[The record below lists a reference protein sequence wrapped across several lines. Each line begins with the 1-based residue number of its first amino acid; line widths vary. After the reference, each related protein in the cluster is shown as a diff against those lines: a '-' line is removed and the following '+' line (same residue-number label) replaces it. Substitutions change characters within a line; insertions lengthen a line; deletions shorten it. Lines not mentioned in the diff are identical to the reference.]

1 MTQALGSSSIN
12 CRVKKTE
19 TRNAMVLYNLALKV
33 TSTIWIVRS
42 NTLPFTENK
51 IGQRRSLFSSC
62 KLMSFSQEERDSLIQ
77 INIAPDIGILPR
89 TRYCKL
95 GAGANGDPHI
105 CFFVTLTSIL
115 VFNLT
120 NERNTA
126 FGFQT
131 SYVRLKGTKHLHLR

>member
-1 MTQALGSSSIN
+1 
-12 CRVKKTE
+12 
-19 TRNAMVLYNLALKV
+19 
-33 TSTIWIVRS
+33 
-42 NTLPFTENK
+42 
-51 IGQRRSLFSSC
+51 
-62 KLMSFSQEERDSLIQ
+62 MSFSQEERNSPIQ

-95 GAGANGDPHI
+95 GAGAYGDSHI

-120 NERNTA
+120 NERNTT

-131 SYVRLKGTKHLHLR
+131 SYIRIKDTKHFH